1 MIYIGVKFFED
12 GREYNYLTDDDT
24 IRPGDSVLVPVGEG
38 DSEQELTVTS
48 KHYYKRSEVPYPLD
62 KVKRVIKKVDEEEKQ

>member
-1 MIYIGVKFFED
+1 M
-12 GREYNYLTDDDT
+12 
-24 IRPGDSVLVPVGEG
+24 PVGEG
-38 DSEQELTVTS
+38 DSEQALTVTS